1 MAIKHYDIIIIGA
14 GLSGIGTA
22 CHIAREHPGKSLAIL
37 ERRENV
43 GGTWDL
49 FRYPGIRSDSDMAS
63 FGFNFKPWL
72 SDKVLARGGAI
83 RNYVRETAEEF
94 GLYEKIRFGLKLTNS
109 DWSSKEQKW
118 TVSSVQESSGEEQLF
133 SCSFLINCA
142 GYYNFDQGYRPD
154 FPKEEVF
161 TGDIVH
167 PQSLSE
173 GFDYSGKK
181 VVVIGSG
188 ATAITLVPAMADKAE
203 KVTMLQRSPS
213 YIMSLPDTDKASRV
227 LNKMLP
233 KAWVFKMARQRN
245 ILIQRALYLAC
256 QRWPKVMRKLLLSH
270 MYKNAPTVDKRHLTP
285 KYMPWDQ
292 RLCAA
297 PDGDFFESLS
307 SGKAEIVTDHIE
319 RFDKTGILLKS
330 GEHIEADIVIAATGL
345 EVQLMGGSSLSIDN
359 EEVNL
364 PRKMA
369 YKSILI
375 QDVPNYGW
383 IFGYTNAPWTL
394 KCDIGGRYLCR
405 LFAHMENTGVS
416 VATPVD
422 AKNSA
427 TDASILDG
435 FTPGYIVRALDK
447 MPRQGKADPWRITMH
462 YGKDKKVLVKDP
474 VDDGILR
481 FEAAAPASG
490 RPANSGR
497 AFNGRAPGST
507 SGRPGTL

>member
-1 MAIKHYDIIIIGA
+1 MTIKHYDIIIIGA

-63 FGFNFKPWL
+63 FGFNFKPWY
-72 SDKVLARGGAI
+72 SDNVLAQGSDI
-83 RNYVRETAEEF
+83 REYVRETAEAF
-94 GLYEKIRFGLKLTNS
+94 GLYEKIKFGLKLKNS
-109 DWSSKEQKW
+109 DWSTKDQKW
-118 TVSSVQESSGEEQLF
+118 TVSSVQEASGEEKVF
-133 SCSFLINCA
+133 TCNFLVNCA
-142 GYYNFDQGYRPD
+142 GYYNFDQGYRPG

-167 PQSLSE
+167 PQSLPE

-188 ATAITLVPAMADKAE
+188 ATAITLVPAMADKAA

-213 YIMSLPDTDKASRV
+213 YIMSLPNTDKISMV
-227 LNKMLP
+227 LNKVLP
-233 KAWVFKMARQRN
+233 KAWVFKLARRRN
-245 ILIQRALYLAC
+245 ILFQRALYLAC
-256 QRWPKVMRKLLLSH
+256 QRWPNAMRKMFLSH
-270 MYKNAPTVDKRHLTP
+270 MYKHAPNVDKRHLTP
-285 KYMPWDQ
+285 EYMPWDQ

-297 PDGDFFESLS
+297 PDGDFFESLR
-307 SGKAEIVTDHIE
+307 SGKAEIVTDHID
-319 RFDKTGILLKS
+319 RFDETGILLKS
-330 GEHIEADIVIAATGL
+330 GQHIEADIVVAATGL
-345 EVQLMGGSSLSIDN
+345 EVQLMGGSTLSIDN

-364 PRKMA
+364 PKKMA
-369 YKSILI
+369 YKGILI

-405 LFAHMENTGVS
+405 LFAHMDQTGVS
-416 VATPVD
+416 VATAVD
-422 AKNSA
+422 TGSNA
-427 TDASILDG
+427 TDASVLDG
-435 FTPGYIVRALDK
+435 FAPGYIVRAIDK

-462 YGKDKKVLVKDP
+462 YGKDKKMLLKDP
-474 VDDGILR
+474 VDDGILQ
-481 FEAAAPASG
+481 FETAPSAS
-490 RPANSGR
+490 SQ
-497 AFNGRAPGST
+497 GSDLLQQAT
-507 SGRPGTL
+507 TA

>member
-1 MAIKHYDIIIIGA
+1 MPIKHYDIIIIGA

-63 FGFNFKPWL
+63 FGFNFKPWY
-72 SDKVLARGGAI
+72 SDNVLAQGDDI
-83 RNYVRETAEEF
+83 REYVRETAEEF
-94 GLYEKIRFGLKLTNS
+94 RLYEKIKFGLKLKNS
-109 DWSSKEQKW
+109 DWSTRDQKW
-118 TVSSVQESSGEEQLF
+118 TVSAVQEATGEEVVF
-133 SCSFLINCA
+133 TCGFLINCA

-154 FPKEEVF
+154 FPNEDAF

-167 PQSLSE
+167 PQSFPE
-173 GFDYSGKK
+173 AFDYSGKK
-181 VVVIGSG
+181 VVIIGSG
-188 ATAITLVPAMADKAE
+188 ATAVTLVPAMADKAA

-213 YIMSLPDTDKASRV
+213 YIMSLPNTDKISMV
-227 LNKMLP
+227 LNKILP
-233 KAWVFKMARQRN
+233 KAWVFNMARRRN
-245 ILIQRALYLAC
+245 ILFQRALYLAC
-256 QRWPKVMRKLLLSH
+256 QRWPNAMRKLMLSH

-285 KYMPWDQ
+285 SYMPWEQ

-297 PDGDFFESLS
+297 PDGDFFESLR
-307 SGKAEIVTDHIE
+307 SGKAEIVTDHID
-319 RFDKTGILLKS
+319 RFDEMGIVLKS
-330 GEHIEADIVIAATGL
+330 GQHIEADIVIAATGL
-345 EVQLMGGSSLSIDN
+345 EVQLMGGSTLSIDN

-369 YKSILI
+369 YKGIFI

-405 LFAHMENTGVS
+405 LFTYMDKTGVS
-416 VATPVD
+416 VATAVD
-422 AKNSA
+422 KNNSA
-427 TDASILDG
+427 TDASVLDG
-435 FTPGYIVRALDK
+435 FAPGYIVRAIDK

-462 YGKDKKVLVKDP
+462 YGKDKKMLVKEP
-474 VDDGILR
+474 VDDGILQ
-481 FEAAAPASG
+481 FETATADSPREPVVVQQA
-490 RPANSGR
+490 
-497 AFNGRAPGST
+497 T
-507 SGRPGTL
+507 TV